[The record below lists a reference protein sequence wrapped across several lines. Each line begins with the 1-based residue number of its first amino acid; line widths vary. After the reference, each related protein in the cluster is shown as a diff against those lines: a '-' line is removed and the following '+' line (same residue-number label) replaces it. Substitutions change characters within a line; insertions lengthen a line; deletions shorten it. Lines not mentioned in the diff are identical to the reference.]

1 MPEKR
6 ILLVEDER
14 DLREVLA
21 LGLRRAGYTVDVAVT
36 AAAPGVPHGSEGE
49 RRLLAGYPG
58 PAGRPADD
66 GDGRARRAAAG
77 RPIRQWC

>member
-36 AAAPGVPHGSEGE
+36 AAAPGVPHGS
-49 RRLLAGYPG
+49 
-58 PAGRPADD
+58 GR
-66 GDGRARRAAAG
+66 
-77 RPIRQWC
+77 